1 MKNIEKKKGLIIII
15 GAVIGIFILIKV
27 IDAYSQNQNNSQI
40 NYKEIITQAEQE
52 ETKDKIIIYITGE
65 IQNEG
70 VIELEYGSRIS
81 DAIEKAG
88 GITEKANLK
97 NVNLAYELEDG
108 QKIYIPSVDEL
119 ESEIIDTGE
128 TGIVESEDTNEL
140 ININKA
146 TEEQLKNL
154 DGIGENLS
162 KSIIEYRD
170 NNGKFTSIE
179 DIMKVPGIGESK
191 FNNIKANI
199 KIK

>member
-27 IDAYSQNQNNSQI
+27 IDANSQNHNNAQI
-40 NYKEIITQAEQE
+40 NYKEIITQEEQDE
-52 ETKDKIIIYITGE
+52 AKDKIIVYITGE
-65 IQNEG
+65 VQNEG

-81 DAIEKAG
+81 NAIEKAG
-88 GITEKANLK
+88 GITEEANLK

-108 QKIYIPSVDEL
+108 QKIYIPNVDDS
-119 ESEIIDTGE
+119 ESEIIDNGE
-128 TGIVESEDTNEL
+128 TGIVENEDTNDV

-170 NNGKFTSIE
+170 KNGKFTNIE
-179 DIMKVPGIGESK
+179 DIMEVPGIGENK
-191 FNNIKANI
+191 FNNIKENI
-199 KIK
+199 KVK

>member
-27 IDAYSQNQNNSQI
+27 IDANSQNHNNAQI
-40 NYKEIITQAEQE
+40 NYKEIITQEEQDE
-52 ETKDKIIIYITGE
+52 AKDKIIVYITGE
-65 IQNEG
+65 VQNEG

-81 DAIEKAG
+81 NAIEKAG

-108 QKIYIPSVDEL
+108 QKIYIPNVDDS
-119 ESEIIDTGE
+119 ESEIIDNGE
-128 TGIVESEDTNEL
+128 TGIVENEDTNDV

-170 NNGKFTSIE
+170 KNGKFTNIE
-179 DIMKVPGIGESK
+179 DIMEVPGIGENK
-191 FNNIKANI
+191 FNNIKENI
-199 KIK
+199 KVK

>member
-27 IDAYSQNQNNSQI
+27 IDANSQNHNNAQI
-40 NYKEIITQAEQE
+40 NYKEIITQEEQDE
-52 ETKDKIIIYITGE
+52 AKDKIIVYITGE
-65 IQNEG
+65 VQNEG

-81 DAIEKAG
+81 NAIEKAG
-88 GITEKANLK
+88 GITEEANLK

-108 QKIYIPSVDEL
+108 QKIYIPNVDDS
-119 ESEIIDTGE
+119 ESEIIDNGE
-128 TGIVESEDTNEL
+128 TGIVENENTNDV

-170 NNGKFTSIE
+170 KNGKFTNIE
-179 DIMKVPGIGESK
+179 DIMEVPGIGENK
-191 FNNIKANI
+191 FNNIKENI
-199 KIK
+199 KVK